1 MLIILDTVNIMVHT
15 ILNNEN
21 KGGLEMKCDRCGT
34 EIYSDAYEYE
44 DETVC
49 QHCRENDNA
58 YEESLRDQY
67 MDFMRYGR
75 VE

>member
-1 MLIILDTVNIMVHT
+1 MEKL
-15 ILNNEN
+15 
-21 KGGLEMKCDRCGT
+21 KCDRCNA

-49 QHCRENDNA
+49 NHCREQDLA

-67 MDFMRYGR
+67 MDFMKYGNY
-75 VE
+75 